1 MKFNVNQQDLQ
12 QALNYCQGVIEKRS
26 TLPILSNILLDVS
39 NSKLIITATDLDLIF
54 VHQLNNIEVLEEGKT
69 TTTSSIMYDIV
80 RKFSSGKKINLSLT
94 DISKLQVE
102 SEKSIFNLNC
112 ISATEF
118 PLTDE
123 NFNENEFVIKSK
135 QLLKLLNKCKFSV
148 SNDETR
154 HYLSGIYFHQTEV
167 EDKNYLTA
175 VATDSHRMSIS
186 KIRLDQKIDFEPII
200 LPKKTIFQLCSLLD
214 SYDGDV
220 KVSNLKSKIKFE
232 LNNSILISKLIDG
245 KFPNYIQVIPKNNQ
259 KKLEIDL
266 KLFLNS
272 VDRVASVSLDKK
284 DGVKFN
290 LSKDILD
297 LSVNN
302 TNSGDGKETLNVK
315 FDHDLEISIEADQSY
330 GNGFLLPLGP
340 LRELPSR
347 LNQVDFKVYHTY
359 TERNQNYTMKY
370 VIDELE
376 NPYHGVSIK
385 LCKWANEKVIHAI
398 SAIGSP
404 KRFYNL
410 LEQSGFIL
418 ANTTSLLDHEHI
430 PRSYFEETKESTI
443 FITEKDATKLKNYSN
458 PKIWVVKVKMVLNK
472 PINKLIEEKIAP
484 LVKPVC

>member
-12 QALNYCQGVIEKRS
+12 HALNYCQGVIEKRS
-26 TLPILSNILLDVS
+26 TLPILSNILLDAS
-39 NSKLIITATDLDLIF
+39 SSKLTITATDLDLIF
-54 VHQLNNIEVLEEGKT
+54 VHHLNNVEILEEGKT

-94 DISKLQVE
+94 DVSKLQVE

-112 ISATEF
+112 ISATDF

-123 NFNENEFVIKSK
+123 DFNNNEFVLKSK

-154 HYLSGIYFHQTEV
+154 HYLSGIYLHQNEV

-220 KVSNLKSKIKFE
+220 KISNIKSKIKFE

-290 LSKDILD
+290 LLKDKLD

-302 TNSGDGKETLNVK
+302 SNSGDGKETLSVK
-315 FDHDLEISIEADQSY
+315 FDHDLEISFNSKYLIDIASQLDGERVEI
-330 GNGFLLPLGP
+330 FLND
-340 LRELPSR
+340 S
-347 LNQVDFKVYHTY
+347 
-359 TERNQNYTMKY
+359 
-370 VIDELE
+370 
-376 NPYHGVSIK
+376 
-385 LCKWANEKVIHAI
+385 
-398 SAIGSP
+398 GSP
-404 KRFYNL
+404 ALIKDPGDFD
-410 LEQSGFIL
+410 S
-418 ANTTSLLDHEHI
+418 
-430 PRSYFEETKESTI
+430 I
-443 FITEKDATKLKNYSN
+443 F
-458 PKIWVVKVKMVLNK
+458 VVMPMKG
-472 PINKLIEEKIAP
+472 
-484 LVKPVC
+484 